1 MAVTLAGYAARK
13 GATIHHV
20 SAETR
25 GARLT
30 ELADVA
36 LGTGA
41 LFNPECLRALDEAL
55 PCCAQLDVVNET
67 NTCSIEKRK
76 FL

>member
-1 MAVTLAGYAARK
+1 MVVTLAGYAAGK
-13 GATIHHV
+13 GAAIHHV
-20 SAETR
+20 AAVTR
-25 GARLT
+25 GARLA

-41 LFNPECLRALDEAL
+41 LFNPECLRALIEAL

-67 NTCSIEKRK
+67 NTCSIAKRK